1 MQIWDT
7 AGQERFRSMT
17 SAFYGKAQGVVI
29 VFDITD
35 RETFNALPSWIHD
48 VREVGVLPHTH
59 SVHSLKYTRVTCSQT
74 ERSNELLNNFVR
86 EQSGPTS

>member
-1 MQIWDT
+1 
-7 AGQERFRSMT
+7 MT

-48 VREVGVLPHTH
+48 VREVSTLGAMYIL
-59 SVHSLKYTRVTCSQT
+59 SLIPNIFSSFYWTECSH
-74 ERSNELLNNFVR
+74 ELSYIAVR
-86 EQSGPTS
+86 EQG